1 MKQVYSLIPNFYD
14 AKQQFDYQ
22 KTKKL
27 VEHNLKNG
35 QNKFYLKTAAY
46 NFLKL
51 NYKQQQKFY
60 FQLLNLMPANADVLI
75 ETDFSSLATI
85 QTIIEELNLF
95 PKQFKLVIRLSSLDK
110 INLKS
115 NLEAYLLDLA
125 YLNKNC
131 RSDFYINLDS
141 RLLNLIDSQKLIE
154 KSLAFNNLQGFLIDP
169 VSFYDLDLKK
179 FKLLKGKYKN
189 QFEFLVL
196 ADDFYYLNL
205 DLGVKTISKY
215 FNLLPSFFKDLALKF
230 SNNSLELAKKQQLA
244 LNEFMQFVQ
253 NLGETEAFKY
263 LLAKILD
270 FEPISSLSET
280 EKLNLEAEFNKINE
294 YIVDKV

>member
-1 MKQVYSLIPNFYD
+1 
-14 AKQQFDYQ
+14 
-22 KTKKL
+22 
-27 VEHNLKNG
+27 
-35 QNKFYLKTAAY
+35 
-46 NFLKL
+46 
-51 NYKQQQKFY
+51 
-60 FQLLNLMPANADVLI
+60 MPAKADVLI

-215 FNLLPSFFKDLALKF
+215 FNLLPSFLKIW
-230 SNNSLELAKKQQLA
+230 L
-244 LNEFMQFVQ
+244 
-253 NLGETEAFKY
+253 
-263 LLAKILD
+263 
-270 FEPISSLSET
+270 
-280 EKLNLEAEFNKINE
+280 
-294 YIVDKV
+294 